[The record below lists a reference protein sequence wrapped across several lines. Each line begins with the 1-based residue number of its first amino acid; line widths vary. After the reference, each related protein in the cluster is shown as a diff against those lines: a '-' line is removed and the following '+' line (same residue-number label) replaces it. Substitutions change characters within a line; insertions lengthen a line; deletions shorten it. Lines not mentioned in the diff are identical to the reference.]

1 MVGAESGK
9 RARPIKE
16 AWVKEIFR
24 P

>member
-1 MVGAESGK
+1 MVGAETGK

-24 P
+24 Q